1 MVHMEDQLLLH
12 EEENQMA
19 NNCVGNRGVPLITV
33 EDVQRKRVGNQD
45 EGGQVLV
52 AQKLNPL
59 NRMTPSWRNSSRKR
73 TIAIG
78 QFTE

>member
-19 NNCVGNRGVPLITV
+19 NNCVGNRGVPLIMV
-33 EDVQRKRVGNQD
+33 EDVRRKRVGSQD
-45 EGGQVLV
+45 EGGQALV
-52 AQKLNPL
+52 AQNLNPP
-59 NRMTPSWRNSSRKR
+59 NRMTPFWKNSSRKR